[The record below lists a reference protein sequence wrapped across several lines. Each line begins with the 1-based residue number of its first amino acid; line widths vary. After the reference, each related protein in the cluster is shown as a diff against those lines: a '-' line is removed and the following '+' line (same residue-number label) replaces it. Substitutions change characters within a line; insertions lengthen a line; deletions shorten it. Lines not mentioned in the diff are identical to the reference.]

1 MSPISIGARVMTGHM
16 TKRDSVEGQRF
27 DAAGVEHEAGLVV
40 EALAQGLCVCDATGT
55 VLFSNQ
61 MFREYSSA
69 IHKRIAELCKRA
81 AAAFAADTPVGKVRQ
96 RCYRLHLSK
105 RDRSFEIVVSP
116 ISGGQGRV
124 AALVRDT
131 TNQERLRRKILTIDR
146 AGSELVRLEADAV
159 RTLHVAERL
168 KLLESK
174 VVRFAHDLL
183 HFDHFA
189 IRVLNDKTR
198 ELEMVMATGF
208 SEKALSIKLYAE
220 KENNGI
226 SGFVAATGEPYLC
239 NDTSRDPRY
248 VFGMEQAGSSLTVP
262 LRLFDRVVGIF
273 NVESNRTSAFTRN
286 DQQFAEIFGRYI
298 AMALHI
304 LNLLIVERYTTSQKT
319 TGTVQGE
326 LSEPLNDLVVE
337 AEALKDTP
345 MDPEVA
351 RHVERIVR
359 DVERIRK
366 RIKSVSRGPQ
376 TLLGD
381 DESSGPSEVDPVL
394 LGKRILVVDN
404 EEDIA
409 GTFRDVLTR
418 RGCIVTVCN
427 DGVSAMKLL
436 KQWQV
441 AQDPDQGF
449 DLVFSDINIGDA
461 TGYEVFAAAKE
472 ASHAVPVILMTGFGY
487 DPHHSIVR
495 ASQEG
500 LQCVLFKPF
509 TIEKMIEEV
518 KRAVSQRAGGI

>member
-1 MSPISIGARVMTGHM
+1 M
-16 TKRDSVEGQRF
+16 TKGDSVDGQRF
-27 DAAGVEHEAGLVV
+27 DARGVEHDAGLVI
-40 EALAQGLCVCDATGT
+40 EALAQGLCVCEPDGRI
-55 VLFSNQ
+55 VLANQ
-61 MFREYSSA
+61 MYREFSSA

-81 AAAFAADTPVGKVRQ
+81 SAAFAGDMPPGKVRQ
-96 RCYRLHLSK
+96 RIYRVHLAN
-105 RDRSFEIVVSP
+105 RDRSYEVVISP
-116 ISGGQGRV
+116 LKGSPGRV
-124 AALVRDT
+124 VALIRDT
-131 TNQERLRRKILTIDR
+131 TNQERMRRKVLTIDR

-159 RTLHVAERL
+159 RTLHVADRL

-174 VVRFAHDLL
+174 VVKFAHDLL
-183 HFDHFA
+183 NFDHFA
-189 IRVLNDKTR
+189 IRVLNDKTN
-198 ELEMVMATGF
+198 ELELVMSAGLAK
-208 SEKALSIKLYAE
+208 EALAIKLYAE
-220 KENNGI
+220 PRNNGI
-226 SGFVAATGEPYLC
+226 SGYVAATGKPYLC
-239 NDTSRDPRY
+239 NDTSKDPLY
-248 VFGMEQAGSSLTVP
+248 VFGMEHAGSSLTVP

-273 NVESNRTSAFTRN
+273 NVESNRTSAFN
-286 DQQFAEIFGRYI
+286 HHDQQFAEIFGRYI

-351 RHVERIVR
+351 RHVERIVK

-376 TLLGD
+376 TLLGSD
-381 DESSGPSEVDPVL
+381 DSEGPRDIDPAL
-394 LGKRILVVDN
+394 EGKRILVVDN
-404 EEDIA
+404 EEEVSTTI
-409 GTFRDVLTR
+409 RDVLTR
-418 RGCIVTVCN
+418 RGCQVTVCN
-427 DGVSAMKLL
+427 DGASAMKLL
-436 KQWQV
+436 KQWHV

-461 TGYEVFAAAKE
+461 TGYDLFAAAKE
-472 ASHAVPVILMTGFGY
+472 ASRHVPVILMTGFGY

-509 TIEKMIEEV
+509 TIDKMVEEV
-518 KRAVSQRAGGI
+518 KRAVAHEAGGQPDGV